1 LAARSPALYVNL
13 KNNTGILEC
22 AAIVSDK
29 VLRRKQ
35 VLNDQNPYQAYTD
48 GSLFSGNPLNQV
60 IALYQGALD
69 ATKQAEQ
76 ALSARDIMGRGRAI
90 NKANAILT
98 ELLISLN
105 DERGGE
111 ISKNL
116 KRLYCYMQTQLSKAH
131 AKQVAEPIIEV
142 SALLTTLLEGWRGAA
157 NAQAATFE
165 TFPATSTTA
174 SRQSAVSED
183 YTSVPF
189 YGGYMDDSAATS
201 LSAAY
206 SF

>member
-1 LAARSPALYVNL
+1 
-13 KNNTGILEC
+13 
-22 AAIVSDK
+22 
-29 VLRRKQ
+29 

-69 ATKQAEQ
+69 ATNQAER

-98 ELLISLN
+98 ELLISLD

-131 AKQVAEPIIEV
+131 AKQLAEPIVEV

-157 NAQAATFE
+157 NAQAG
-165 TFPATSTTA
+165 TSEFVLEAVTMA
-174 SRQSAVSED
+174 NKQSPVSQA
-183 YTSVPF
+183 YASVPF
-189 YGGYMDDSAATS
+189 YGGYLDDAPSAYS
-201 LSAAY
+201 SSAY

>member
-1 LAARSPALYVNL
+1 M
-13 KNNTGILEC
+13 
-22 AAIVSDK
+22 
-29 VLRRKQ
+29 
-35 VLNDQNPYQAYTD
+35 LNDQNPYQAYTD

-69 ATKQAEQ
+69 ATNQAER

-98 ELLISLN
+98 ELLISLD

-131 AKQVAEPIIEV
+131 AKQLAEPIVEV

-157 NAQAATFE
+157 NAQAATQE
-165 TFPATSTTA
+165 PAFAVMPTA
-174 SRQSAVSED
+174 GTQSSSSEA
-183 YTSVPF
+183 YARVPM
-189 YGGYMDDSAATS
+189 YGGYLDDVATAYS
-201 LSAAY
+201 SSAY

>member
-1 LAARSPALYVNL
+1 
-13 KNNTGILEC
+13 
-22 AAIVSDK
+22 
-29 VLRRKQ
+29 

-69 ATKQAEQ
+69 ATNQAER
-76 ALSARDIMGRGRAI
+76 ALSARDIMGRGKAI
-90 NKANAILT
+90 NKATAILT
-98 ELLISLN
+98 ELLISLD

-116 KRLYCYMQTQLSKAH
+116 KRLYCYMQTQLLKAH
-131 AKQVAEPIIEV
+131 ARQVAEPIIEV

-157 NAQAATFE
+157 IAQAR
-165 TFPATSTTA
+165 TSEFTPEAITTA
-174 SRQSAVSED
+174 SKQSSASQA
-183 YTSVPF
+183 YASVPF
-189 YGGYMDDSAATS
+189 YGGYLDDSSAACART
-201 LSAAY
+201 AY

>member
-1 LAARSPALYVNL
+1 
-13 KNNTGILEC
+13 
-22 AAIVSDK
+22 
-29 VLRRKQ
+29 

-69 ATKQAEQ
+69 ATNQAER
-76 ALSARDIMGRGRAI
+76 ALSVRDIMGRGKAI

-98 ELLISLN
+98 ELLISLD

-116 KRLYCYMQTQLSKAH
+116 KRLYCYMQTQLLKAH
-131 AKQVAEPIIEV
+131 AGQVREPIIEV

-157 NAQAATFE
+157 NAQASISEFVPEAIM
-165 TFPATSTTA
+165 TA
-174 SRQSAVSED
+174 SKQSAASQA
-183 YTSVPF
+183 YASVPF
-189 YGGYMDDSAATS
+189 YGGYLDDSAAVCART
-201 LSAAY
+201 AY

>member
-1 LAARSPALYVNL
+1 
-13 KNNTGILEC
+13 
-22 AAIVSDK
+22 
-29 VLRRKQ
+29 

-157 NAQAATFE
+157 NAQATAFE
-165 TFPATSTTA
+165 TFPATSTT
-174 SRQSAVSED
+174 SRQNAVSED

-201 LSAAY
+201 LSTAY